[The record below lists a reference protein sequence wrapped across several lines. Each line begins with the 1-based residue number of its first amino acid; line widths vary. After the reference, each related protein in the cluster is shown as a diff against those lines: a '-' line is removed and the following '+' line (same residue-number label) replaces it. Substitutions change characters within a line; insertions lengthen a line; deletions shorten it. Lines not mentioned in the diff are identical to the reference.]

1 MLIKEVV
8 DKSNQFLKS
17 KGIES
22 SRLDAELIIA
32 DVLKTERIA
41 LYLKYDQPLS
51 EKEINICRQKILDRS
66 KGVPVAYIL
75 NKKYFYNY
83 EFFVN
88 NSVLIPRPE
97 TESLVEETLNWIKQS
112 ELTEVTILDLGC
124 GSGCISI
131 SLVAEM
137 QKLKIKCGKIVAID
151 ISPAAIEVAKIN
163 AKKILMDSLKTSEAH
178 ASFSELPITFE
189 VQDAATFTSDCC
201 FDVIVA
207 NPPYIDESDVNIQ
220 KSVKDF
226 EPSLALFAKDH
237 GLLCIKEW
245 ALTVKRLLKPKGFV
259 IFEMGYNQGSE
270 VEQIF
275 RDSGVY
281 SSVELIDDYSGL
293 NRFVKAVRNG

>member
-8 DKSNQFLKS
+8 EKSNQFLKS

-32 DVLKTERIA
+32 DVLKMERIA

-51 EKEINICRQKILDRS
+51 DDEINICRQKILERS
-66 KGVPVAYIL
+66 KGVPVAYLL
-75 NKKYFYNY
+75 NKKFFYNY

-88 NSVLIPRPE
+88 NNVLIPRPE
-97 TESLVEETLNWIKQS
+97 TELLVEETLNWIKQS
-112 ELTEVTILDLGC
+112 ELEEVSILDLGC

-131 SLVAEM
+131 SLIAEM
-137 QKLKIKCGKIVAID
+137 QKLKIKCGKIIAVD
-151 ISPAAIEVAKIN
+151 ISPAAIEVSKIN
-163 AKKILMDSLKTSEAH
+163 AKRILIDRLKSSEAS
-178 ASFSELPITFE
+178 ANPSELPITFE
-189 VQDAATFTSDCC
+189 VQDAATFKSDYC

-207 NPPYIDESDVNIQ
+207 NPPYIAESDANIQ

-226 EPSLALFAKDH
+226 EPSLALFAKDR

-259 IFEMGYNQGSE
+259 IFEIGYNQGPE

-275 RDSGVY
+275 RDSGAY
-281 SSVELIDDYSGL
+281 SSVELINDYSGL